1 MAKEHPEIEQWLA
14 ERGYPPAA
22 IQKILQR
29 LDQFDARI
37 NRESVFDAM
46 ETGEL
51 DMDALI
57 KEALGDENA

>member
-1 MAKEHPEIEQWLA
+1 MTHERPEISAWLA

-22 IQKILQR
+22 IEKILER
-29 LDQFDARI
+29 LDRFDSKI

-51 DMDALI
+51 DMDSLI
-57 KEALGDENA
+57 KDALKDA

>member
-1 MAKEHPEIEQWLA
+1 MSHERPEIEQWLA

-22 IQKILQR
+22 IEKILQK
-29 LDQFDARI
+29 LDSFDAKI
-37 NRESVFDAM
+37 NRESFFDAM

-57 KEALGDENA
+57 KDALGEQP

>member
-1 MAKEHPEIEQWLA
+1 MTHERPEISEWLA

-22 IQKILQR
+22 IEKILER
-29 LDQFDARI
+29 LDRFDSKI

-51 DMDALI
+51 DMDSLI
-57 KEALGDENA
+57 KDALKDA

>member
-1 MAKEHPEIEQWLA
+1 MSHERPEIQEWLA

-22 IQKILQR
+22 ITKILQR
-29 LDQFDARI
+29 LDQFDSRV

-57 KEALGDENA
+57 KDALKDG